1 MEERL
6 QKIISRA
13 GVASR
18 RRAEQLMLSG
28 QVTVN
33 GRVVTELGTKAD
45 ASRDHIKVSG
55 KLLHGAEEHHY
66 LALNKPAEVV
76 ATLSDPEGRP
86 SLTDLLRGAP
96 TRVYPV
102 GRLSYHASG
111 LLFLTNDGELAN
123 RLLRSRGVKQTY
135 LVKLKGS
142 LGGEELRALEA
153 AVRAR
158 IAPVRGGENAWY
170 EVSFAGASGNPLH
183 ETLASKGHPI
193 EKMKRVKIG
202 SLELGGLPP
211 GKFRELTGAE
221 VAGLEKTLDKADAA
235 REFKLKSRGAG
246 ASASAGGS
254 EGGAHGPLPG
264 TAREPARFEKRFKK
278 GGYMAK
284 KGPKENRERGK
295 GSHNRDVK
303 VSPGERLVGERLR
316 GSRKSGAHENERSA
330 ARMKRTMK

>member
-66 LALNKPAEVV
+66 LALNKPPEVV
-76 ATLSDPEGRP
+76 ATLSDPEGRR
-86 SLTDLLRGAP
+86 SLVDLLRGAP
-96 TRVYPV
+96 ARVYPV
-102 GRLSYHASG
+102 GRLAYHESG
-111 LLFLTNDGELAN
+111 LLFLTNDGDLAN

-142 LGGEELRALEA
+142 VAGQELRDMEA

-158 IAPVRGGENAWY
+158 MVPVRGGENAWY
-170 EVSFAGASGNPLH
+170 EVSFAGASGNPLRDTMA
-183 ETLASKGHPI
+183 EKKHPV
-193 EKMKRVKIG
+193 EKMKRVRIG
-202 SLELGGLPP
+202 SLELGALPP
-211 GKFRELTGAE
+211 GRFRELTGAE
-221 VAGLEKTLDKADAA
+221 VAGLEKMLDKAEAA
-235 REFKLKSRGAG
+235 KEFRLKNRGTV
-246 ASASAGGS
+246 GS
-254 EGGAHGPLPG
+254 GPAQESPRG
-264 TAREPARFEKRFKK
+264 ERKWE
-278 GGYMAK
+278 MAK
-284 KGPKENRERGK
+284 KGRPGGKRGGLK
-295 GSHNRDVK
+295 RGMK
-303 VSPGERLVGERLR
+303 ITAGERLVGGRVRE
-316 GSRKSGAHENERSA
+316 SRKSAEHTERNA
-330 ARMKRTMK
+330 ARMKREMK

>member
-66 LALNKPAEVV
+66 LALNKPPEVV
-76 ATLSDPEGRP
+76 ATLSDPEGRR
-86 SLTDLLRGAP
+86 SLVDLLRGAP
-96 TRVYPV
+96 ARVYPV
-102 GRLSYHASG
+102 GRLAYHESG
-111 LLFLTNDGELAN
+111 LLFLTNDGDLAN

-142 LGGEELRALEA
+142 VAGQELRDMEA

-158 IAPVRGGENAWY
+158 MVPVRGGENAWY
-170 EVSFAGASGNPLH
+170 EVSFAGASGNPLRDTMA
-183 ETLASKGHPI
+183 EKKHPV
-193 EKMKRVKIG
+193 EKMKRVRIG
-202 SLELGGLPP
+202 SLELGALPP
-211 GKFRELTGAE
+211 GRFRELTGAE
-221 VAGLEKTLDKADAA
+221 VAGLEKMLDKAEAA
-235 REFKLKSRGAG
+235 KEYRLKNRGG
-246 ASASAGGS
+246 VGR
-254 EGGAHGPLPG
+254 G
-264 TAREPARFEKRFKK
+264 TAQESPRGERGWE
-278 GGYMAK
+278 MAK
-284 KGPKENRERGK
+284 KGRPGGKHGGPKPGIK
-295 GSHNRDVK
+295 ITA
-303 VSPGERLVGERLR
+303 GERLVGGRVRE
-316 GSRKSGAHENERSA
+316 SRKSGEHTERGA
-330 ARMKRTMK
+330 ARMKREARRRS